1 VARQGEDDNSARK
14 ALMKRMRE
22 QQVEA
27 QKKEILKRFLTDD
40 ALERVLNVR
49 ISNPEVYNRF
59 VDLVISLVQSN
70 RLSGK
75 ITNEQ
80 VVEILTKFTSR
91 QEPKIEF
98 RHK

>member
-1 VARQGEDDNSARK
+1 MARQGDDDNSARK

-22 QQVEA
+22 QQIEA

-49 ISNPEVYNRF
+49 ISNPEVYNKL

-80 VVEILTKFTSR
+80 VIEILTKLTSR

>member
-1 VARQGEDDNSARK
+1 
-14 ALMKRMRE
+14 MKRMRE
-22 QQVEA
+22 QQIEA

-49 ISNPEVYNRF
+49 ISNPEVYNKF